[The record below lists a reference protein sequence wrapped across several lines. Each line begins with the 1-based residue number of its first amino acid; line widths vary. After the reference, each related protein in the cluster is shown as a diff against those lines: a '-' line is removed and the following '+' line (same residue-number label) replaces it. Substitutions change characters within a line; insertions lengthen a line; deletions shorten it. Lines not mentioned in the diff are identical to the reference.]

1 MPFDKFVGNS
11 AVCKLGHSYD
21 KSRDGYYNFLP
32 PMKSSNHGDNR
43 EMVLARRDFLNTGAY
58 LPLAN
63 AISRIVLEQTNQ
75 ISNPTILDIGCGE
88 GYYTKA
94 VCDLLSEKQIL
105 NTISA
110 FDISKDAVRMCAK
123 RVRAGEFCVASAY
136 HIPIADNSIDIA
148 LNTFSPLALSETV
161 RVLKR
166 GGIFVMTIPA
176 EEHLFEL
183 KSVLYE
189 TPYKNEVA
197 DFFLEGLTLL
207 RSERLEYTVE
217 LDTKE
222 KISSLFKMTP
232 YAYRTKK
239 SDADR
244 LFSLESLSVRASFII
259 TLYKK
264 I

>member
-1 MPFDKFVGNS
+1 MPFDKFVGSS
-11 AVCKLGHSYD
+11 AVCTLGHSYD

-32 PMKSSNHGDNR
+32 PKRSSNHGDNR
-43 EMVLARRDFLNTGAY
+43 EMLLARRDFLNTGAY
-58 LPLAN
+58 LPLAK
-63 AISRIVLEQTNQ
+63 AISRIVADGARDK
-75 ISNPTILDIGCGE
+75 SNPTVLDIGCGE

-94 VCDLLSEKQIL
+94 VSDLLSEKQIPSNL
-105 NTISA
+105 LA

-123 RVRAGEFCVASAY
+123 RLREGEFCVASAY
-136 HIPIADNSIDIA
+136 SMPIADNSVDIA
-148 LNTFSPLALSETV
+148 INTFSPLALSETV

-166 GGIFVMTIPA
+166 GGIFVMTIPD

-189 TPYKNEVA
+189 NPYKNEVA

-207 RSERLEYTVE
+207 NSERLEYTLE
-217 LDTKE
+217 LETKE

-239 SDADR
+239 SGADR
-244 LFSLESLSVRASFII
+244 LFSLESLRVKASFII

-264 I
+264 L